1 MKVKVLNRFID
12 KETEVLYE
20 PETVIDVT
28 ESRLKEIQAA
38 GHFVEVV
45 KSTKTKKK
53 AEQERAVNPD
63 DYFC

>member
-1 MKVKVLNRFID
+1 MKVKVLNGFID

-20 PETVIDVT
+20 PGTFIDVT

-38 GHFVEVV
+38 GNFVEVV

-53 AEQERAVNPD
+53 AE
-63 DYFC
+63 